1 MIEGILFYMF
11 ALVLL
16 FSAVM
21 VVTVRNP
28 VHAVLFLVLAFFNG
42 SALFLTLGAEFLA
55 FVLLIVYVGA
65 IAVLFLFVVMMLGA
79 QTAQVR
85 HTLKKEAPLALGIG
99 GLLFVQML
107 VAVLAWPVQEIMPA
121 MQSMVETTENTRAL
135 GHVLYTEFAFPFQ
148 ISGLILLVAIIG
160 AIVLTL
166 RTRCKVKRQNVH
178 DQMACD
184 PKEVVELRHVK
195 TGEGAS

>member
-16 FSAVM
+16 ASAVM
-21 VVTVRNP
+21 VVTARNP
-28 VHAVLFLVLAFFNG
+28 VHAVLFLVLVFFNG
-42 SALFLTLGAEFLA
+42 AGLFLTLGAEFLA

-65 IAVLFLFVVMMLGA
+65 IAVLFLFVVMMLGEQA
-79 QTAQVR
+79 SRARVA
-85 HTLKKEAPLALGIG
+85 LKKEGPLALGIG
-99 GLLFVQML
+99 ALLFVQML
-107 VAVLAWPVQEIMPA
+107 VAVCAWPVQKIMPA
-121 MQSMVETTENTRAL
+121 VQSMAPATENTRAL
-135 GHVLYTEFAFPFQ
+135 GHVLYTDFVFPFQ
-148 ISGLILLVAIIG
+148 VSGLILLVAIIG

-166 RTRCKVKRQNVH
+166 RPRRPAKRQNVH

-184 PKEVVELRHVK
+184 AKEVVELRHVK